1 MRSFLWTASLFLFFA
16 GSAALAHPVSYKDSV
31 GVMSYNDSEA
41 NELMLTYSLT
51 PRFAVAATYLREDKS
66 EFYIPRLNFLLQRWN
81 NDDSQGNIYLSG
93 GAGTEKY
100 DSKNYDT
107 SLAELIADW
116 ESRKYMAAFEN
127 QYFWRRNEDNPTLA
141 RKDLN
146 RSKLRLGFAP
156 FLAEYNELNIWYIA
170 EFMNDSTRTQIQTTQ
185 YLRFYIKNV
194 LWEVGVRTDGSFAFN
209 FMLHL

>member
-1 MRSFLWTASLFLFFA
+1 
-16 GSAALAHPVSYKDSV
+16 
-31 GVMSYNDSEA
+31 
-41 NELMLTYSLT
+41 MLTYSLT